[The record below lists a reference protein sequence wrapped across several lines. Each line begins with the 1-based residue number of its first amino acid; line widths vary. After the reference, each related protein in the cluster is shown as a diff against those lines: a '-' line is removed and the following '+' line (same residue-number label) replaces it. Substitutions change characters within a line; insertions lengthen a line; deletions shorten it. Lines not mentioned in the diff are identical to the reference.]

1 MMRNLLNRDEM
12 CKQSFHII
20 GISDST
26 EIYFSPQVQEVIS
39 GGKVFSG
46 GVRHHQ
52 LVERFLPEGAVWID
66 ITVPLEKVFR
76 QYDTYREIVVFAS
89 GDPLFFGFANTV
101 QRVLPDSCIR
111 VYPTFNSLQM
121 LAHRLLLPYQDM
133 RMVSLTGRPWK
144 AFDVAL
150 IRGEGMLGVLTD
162 KVKTPAAIAA
172 RMHAYGYDNYRL
184 YVGEAL
190 GNIVDERVREF
201 TVEEAMNSEFTS
213 PNCMILLRTELRRRP
228 FGLNESEF
236 HLLNGRVNMITKRPV
251 RLQTLSMLDLQ
262 TRTVLWDIGSCT
274 GSVSIEAESVYPDL
288 DVVAFER
295 RPEGEEL
302 LRANS
307 VRWGTPGI
315 RFVGGDFMELSLAD
329 LPRPDAVFIGGHGG
343 RLPELLKRVDELLLP
358 GGVIVFN
365 SVSEDSLQQFY
376 EGIAQVGRQVTE
388 RIRLVVDAHNPI
400 EILKAE

>member
-1 MMRNLLNRDEM
+1 M
-12 CKQSFHII
+12 CRQSFHII
-20 GISDST
+20 GISDSA
-26 EIYFSPQVQEVIS
+26 EIYFPPQVQEVIARGS
-39 GGKVFSG
+39 VFSG
-46 GVRHHQ
+46 GVRHRQ
-52 LVERFLPEGAVWID
+52 LVGRFLPEGAVWID
-66 ITVPLEKVFR
+66 ITVPLEAVFER
-76 QYDTYREIVVFAS
+76 YAGYREIVVFAS

-101 QRVLPDSCIR
+101 QRLLPDSRIC

-133 RMVSLTGRPWK
+133 RVVSLTGRPWK
-144 AFDVAL
+144 AFDAAL
-150 IRGEGMLGVLTD
+150 IRGERMLGVLTD

-190 GNIVDERVREF
+190 GNASDERVREL
-201 TVEEAMNSEFTS
+201 TVEEAVGTTFVA
-213 PNCMILLRTELRRRP
+213 PNCMILLRIELRRRP
-228 FGLNESEF
+228 LGLHEAEF
-236 HLLNGRVNMITKRPV
+236 NLLNGRVNMITKRPV

-262 TRTVLWDIGSCT
+262 MRTVLWDIGSCT
-274 GSVSIEAESVYPDL
+274 GSVSIEAKSQYPDL
-288 DVVAFER
+288 DIVAFER

-302 LRANS
+302 LRQNS
-307 VRWGTPGI
+307 IKWGTPGI
-315 RFVGGDFMELSLAD
+315 RFVGGDFLELPLAD

-343 RLPELLKRVDELLLP
+343 RLVELLKRIDEVLLP

-376 EGIAQVGRQVTE
+376 EGVTQVGRRVTE
-388 RIRLVVDAHNPI
+388 RIRLAVDAHNPI

>member
-1 MMRNLLNRDEM
+1 M
-12 CKQSFHII
+12 CRQVFHII

-26 EIYFSPQVQEVIS
+26 EIYFPPPVQEVIS
-39 GGKVFSG
+39 RGKVFSG

-52 LVERFLPEGAVWID
+52 LVERFLPEGAEWID
-66 ITVPLEKVFR
+66 ITVPLDKVFA
-76 QYDTYREIVVFAS
+76 QYAAHREIVVFAS

-101 QRVLPDSCIR
+101 QRLLPESSIH

-121 LAHRLLLPYQDM
+121 LAHRLLLPYQEM

-144 AFDVAL
+144 AFDAAL
-150 IRGEGMLGVLTD
+150 IRGERMLGVLTD

-172 RMHAYGYDNYRL
+172 RMQEYGYDNYRM

-190 GNIVDERVREF
+190 GNAAEERVREL
-201 TVEEAMNSEFTS
+201 TVEEARHTTFQS
-213 PNCMILLRTELRRRP
+213 PNCLILVRTALRRRP
-228 FGLNESEF
+228 LGLKESEF
-236 HLLNGRVNMITKRPV
+236 ALLNGRVNMITKRPV

-262 TRTVLWDIGSCT
+262 PRTVFWDIGSCT
-274 GSVSIEAESVYPDL
+274 GSVSIEAKSLYPEL
-288 DVVAFER
+288 EVIAFER

-307 VRWGTPGI
+307 VKWGTPGI
-315 RFVGGDFMELSLAD
+315 RFVGGDFMEQPLAD

-343 RLPELLKRVDELLLP
+343 RLQELLKRVDEVLLP
-358 GGVIVFN
+358 GGVMVFN

-376 EGIAQVGRQVTE
+376 EGVAQTGRRVTE

>member
-1 MMRNLLNRDEM
+1 M
-12 CKQSFHII
+12 CRQSFHII
-20 GISDST
+20 GISDSA
-26 EIYFSPQVQEVIS
+26 EIYFPPQVQEVIARGS
-39 GGKVFSG
+39 VFSG
-46 GVRHHQ
+46 GVRHRQ

-66 ITVPLEKVFR
+66 ITVPLEAVFER
-76 QYDTYREIVVFAS
+76 YAGYREIVVFAS

-101 QRVLPDSCIR
+101 QRLLPDSRIC

-133 RMVSLTGRPWK
+133 RVVSLTGRPWK
-144 AFDVAL
+144 AFDTAL
-150 IRGEGMLGVLTD
+150 IRGERMLGVLTD

-190 GNIVDERVREF
+190 GNASDERVREL
-201 TVEEAMNSEFTS
+201 TVEEAVGTTFVA

-228 FGLNESEF
+228 LGLNEAEF
-236 HLLNGRVNMITKRPV
+236 NLLNGRVNMITKRPV

-262 TRTVLWDIGSCT
+262 MRTVLWDIGSCT
-274 GSVSIEAESVYPDL
+274 GSVSIEAKSQYPDL
-288 DVVAFER
+288 DIVAFER

-302 LRANS
+302 LRQNS
-307 VRWGTPGI
+307 IKWGTPGI
-315 RFVGGDFMELSLAD
+315 RFVGGDFLELPLAD

-343 RLPELLKRVDELLLP
+343 RLVELLKRIDGVLLP

-376 EGIAQVGRQVTE
+376 EGVTQVGRRVTE
-388 RIRLVVDAHNPI
+388 RIRLAVDAHNPI

>member
-1 MMRNLLNRDEM
+1 M
-12 CKQSFHII
+12 CKQVFHII

-26 EIYFSPQVQEVIS
+26 EIYFPPPVQEVIS
-39 GGKVFSG
+39 RGKVFSG

-52 LVERFLPEGAVWID
+52 LVEQFLPEGAEWID
-66 ITVPLEKVFR
+66 ITVPLDKVFA
-76 QYDTYREIVVFAS
+76 QYAAHREIVVFAS

-101 QRVLPDSCIR
+101 QRLLPESHIH

-121 LAHRLLLPYQDM
+121 LAHRLLLPYQEM

-144 AFDVAL
+144 AFDAAL
-150 IRGEGMLGVLTD
+150 IRGERMVGVLTD

-172 RMHAYGYDNYRL
+172 RMQEYGYDNYRM

-190 GNIVDERVREF
+190 GNAAEERVREL
-201 TVEEAMNSEFTS
+201 TVEEARHTTFQS
-213 PNCMILLRTELRRRP
+213 PNCLILVRTALRPRP
-228 FGLNESEF
+228 LGLKESEF
-236 HLLNGRVNMITKRPV
+236 ALLNGRVNMITKRPV

-262 TRTVLWDIGSCT
+262 MRTVFWDIGSCT
-274 GSVSIEAESVYPDL
+274 GSVSIEAKSLYPEL
-288 DVVAFER
+288 EVIAFER
-295 RPEGEEL
+295 RPEGAEL

-307 VRWGTPGI
+307 VKWGTPGI
-315 RFVGGDFMELSLAD
+315 RFVGGDFMEQSLAD

-343 RLPELLKRVDELLLP
+343 RLQELLKRVDEVLLP
-358 GGVIVFN
+358 GGVMVFN

-376 EGIAQVGRQVTE
+376 EGVAQTGRRVTE

>member
-1 MMRNLLNRDEM
+1 M
-12 CKQSFHII
+12 CRQSFHII
-20 GISDST
+20 GISDSA
-26 EIYFSPQVQEVIS
+26 EIYFPPQVQEVIARGS
-39 GGKVFSG
+39 VFSG
-46 GVRHHQ
+46 GLRHRQ
-52 LVERFLPEGAVWID
+52 LVGRFLPEGAVWID
-66 ITVPLEKVFR
+66 ITVPLEAVFER
-76 QYDTYREIVVFAS
+76 YAGYREIVVFAS

-101 QRVLPDSCIR
+101 QRLLPDSRIC

-133 RMVSLTGRPWK
+133 RVVSLTGRPWK
-144 AFDVAL
+144 AFDAAL
-150 IRGEGMLGVLTD
+150 IRGERMLGVLTD

-190 GNIVDERVREF
+190 GNASDERVREL
-201 TVEEAMNSEFTS
+201 TVEEAVGTTFVA
-213 PNCMILLRTELRRRP
+213 PNCMILLRMELRRRP
-228 FGLNESEF
+228 LGLNEVEF
-236 HLLNGRVNMITKRPV
+236 NLLNGRVNMITKRPV

-262 TRTVLWDIGSCT
+262 MRTVLWDIGSCT
-274 GSVSIEAESVYPDL
+274 GSVSIEAKSQYPDL
-288 DVVAFER
+288 DIVAFER

-302 LRANS
+302 LRQNS
-307 VRWGTPGI
+307 IKWGTPGI
-315 RFVGGDFMELSLAD
+315 RFVGGDFLELPLAD

-343 RLPELLKRVDELLLP
+343 RLVELLKRIDEVLLP

-376 EGIAQVGRQVTE
+376 EGVTQVGRRVTE
-388 RIRLVVDAHNPI
+388 RIRLAVDAHNPI

>member
-1 MMRNLLNRDEM
+1 M
-12 CKQSFHII
+12 CRQSFHII

-26 EIYFSPQVQEVIS
+26 EIYFPPRVQEVIS
-39 GGKVFSG
+39 RGKVFSG

-52 LVERFLPEGAVWID
+52 LVERFLPEGVEWID
-66 ITVPLEKVFR
+66 ITVPLDKVFA
-76 QYDTYREIVVFAS
+76 QYAAHREIVVFAS

-101 QRVLPDSCIR
+101 QRLLPESSIH

-121 LAHRLLLPYQDM
+121 LAHRLLLPYQEM

-144 AFDVAL
+144 AFDAAL
-150 IRGEGMLGVLTD
+150 IRGERMLGVLTD
-162 KVKTPAAIAA
+162 RVKTPAAIAA
-172 RMHAYGYDNYRL
+172 RMQEYGYDNYRM

-190 GNIVDERVREF
+190 GNAAEERVREL
-201 TVEEAMNSEFTS
+201 TVEEARHTTFQS
-213 PNCMILLRTELRRRP
+213 PNCLILVRTALRRRP
-228 FGLNESEF
+228 LGLKESEF
-236 HLLNGRVNMITKRPV
+236 ALLNGRVNMITKRPV

-262 TRTVLWDIGSCT
+262 MRTVFWDIGSCT
-274 GSVSIEAESVYPDL
+274 GSVSIEAKSLYPEL
-288 DVVAFER
+288 EVIAFER
-295 RPEGEEL
+295 RPEGAEL

-307 VRWGTPGI
+307 VKWGTPGI
-315 RFVGGDFMELSLAD
+315 RFVGGDFMEQPLAD

-343 RLPELLKRVDELLLP
+343 RLQELLKRADEALLP

-376 EGIAQVGRQVTE
+376 EGVAQTGRRVTE

>member
-1 MMRNLLNRDEM
+1 M
-12 CKQSFHII
+12 CRQVFHII

-26 EIYFSPQVQEVIS
+26 EIYFPPPVQEIIS
-39 GGKVFSG
+39 RGKVFSG

-52 LVERFLPEGAVWID
+52 LVERFLPEGAEWID
-66 ITVPLEKVFR
+66 ITVPLDKVFA
-76 QYDTYREIVVFAS
+76 QYAAHREIVVFAS

-101 QRVLPDSCIR
+101 QRLLPESSIH

-121 LAHRLLLPYQDM
+121 LAHRLLLPYQEM

-150 IRGEGMLGVLTD
+150 IRGERMLGVLTD
-162 KVKTPAAIAA
+162 RVKTPAAIAA
-172 RMHAYGYDNYRL
+172 RMQEYGYDNYRM

-190 GNIVDERVREF
+190 GNAAEERVREL
-201 TVEEAMNSEFTS
+201 TVEEAMNATFQS
-213 PNCMILLRTELRRRP
+213 PNCLILVRTALRRRP
-228 FGLNESEF
+228 LGLKESEF
-236 HLLNGRVNMITKRPV
+236 ALLNGRVNMITKRPV

-262 TRTVLWDIGSCT
+262 MRTVFWDIGSCT
-274 GSVSIEAESVYPDL
+274 GSVSIEAKSLYPEL
-288 DVVAFER
+288 EVIAFER
-295 RPEGEEL
+295 RPEGAEL

-307 VRWGTPGI
+307 VKWGIPGI
-315 RFVGGDFMELSLAD
+315 RFVGGDFMEQPLAD

-343 RLPELLKRVDELLLP
+343 RLQELLKRVDEVLLP
-358 GGVIVFN
+358 GGVMVFN

-376 EGIAQVGRQVTE
+376 EGVAQTGRRVTE

>member
-1 MMRNLLNRDEM
+1 M
-12 CKQSFHII
+12 CRQSFHII

-26 EIYFSPQVQEVIS
+26 EIYFLPRVQEVIS
-39 GGKVFSG
+39 RGKVFSG

-52 LVERFLPEGAVWID
+52 LVERFLPEGAEWID
-66 ITVPLEKVFR
+66 ITVPLDKVFA
-76 QYDTYREIVVFAS
+76 QYAAHREIVVFAS

-101 QRVLPDSCIR
+101 QRLLPESSIH

-121 LAHRLLLPYQDM
+121 LAHRLLLPYQEM

-144 AFDVAL
+144 AFDAAL
-150 IRGEGMLGVLTD
+150 IRGERMLGVLTD
-162 KVKTPAAIAA
+162 RVKTPAAIAA
-172 RMHAYGYDNYRL
+172 RMQEYGYDNYRM

-190 GNIVDERVREF
+190 GNAAEERVREL
-201 TVEEAMNSEFTS
+201 TVEEARHITFQSPNCLILVRTALRPRPLGLKESEFT
-213 PNCMILLRTELRRRP
+213 
-228 FGLNESEF
+228 
-236 HLLNGRVNMITKRPV
+236 LLNGRVNMITKRPV

-262 TRTVLWDIGSCT
+262 MRTVFWDIGSCT
-274 GSVSIEAESVYPDL
+274 GSVSIEAKSLYPEL
-288 DVVAFER
+288 EVIAFER
-295 RPEGEEL
+295 RPEGAEL

-307 VRWGTPGI
+307 VKWGTPGI
-315 RFVGGDFMELSLAD
+315 RFVGGDFMEQSLAD
-329 LPRPDAVFIGGHGG
+329 LPRPNAVFIGGHGG
-343 RLPELLKRVDELLLP
+343 RLQELLKRADEVLLP

-376 EGIAQVGRQVTE
+376 EGVAQTGRRVTE

>member
-1 MMRNLLNRDEM
+1 M
-12 CKQSFHII
+12 CKQVFHII

-26 EIYFSPQVQEVIS
+26 EIYFSPPVQEVIS
-39 GGKVFSG
+39 RGKVFSG

-52 LVERFLPEGAVWID
+52 LVEQFLPEGAEWID
-66 ITVPLEKVFR
+66 ITVPLDKVFA
-76 QYDTYREIVVFAS
+76 QYAAHREIVVFAS
-89 GDPLFFGFANTV
+89 GDPLFFGFANTI
-101 QRVLPDSCIR
+101 QRLLPESHIH

-121 LAHRLLLPYQDM
+121 LAHRLLLPYQEM

-144 AFDVAL
+144 AFDAAL
-150 IRGEGMLGVLTD
+150 IRGERMVGVLTD

-172 RMHAYGYDNYRL
+172 RMQEYGYDNYRM

-190 GNIVDERVREF
+190 GNAAEERVREL
-201 TVEEAMNSEFTS
+201 TVEEARHTTFKL
-213 PNCMILLRTELRRRP
+213 PNCLILVRTALRPRP
-228 FGLNESEF
+228 LGLKESEF
-236 HLLNGRVNMITKRPV
+236 ALLNGRVNMITKRPV

-262 TRTVLWDIGSCT
+262 MRTVFWDIGSCT
-274 GSVSIEAESVYPDL
+274 GSVSIEAKSLYPEL
-288 DVVAFER
+288 EVIAFER
-295 RPEGEEL
+295 RPEGAEL

-307 VRWGTPGI
+307 VKWGTPGI
-315 RFVGGDFMELSLAD
+315 RFVGGDFMEQSLAD

-343 RLPELLKRVDELLLP
+343 RLQELLKRVDEVLLP

-376 EGIAQVGRQVTE
+376 EGVAQTGRRVTE
-388 RIRLVVDAHNPI
+388 RIRLVVDTHNPI

>member
-1 MMRNLLNRDEM
+1 M
-12 CKQSFHII
+12 CKQVFHII

-26 EIYFSPQVQEVIS
+26 EIYFSPPVQEVIS
-39 GGKVFSG
+39 RGKVFSG

-52 LVERFLPEGAVWID
+52 LVEQFLPEGAEWID
-66 ITVPLEKVFR
+66 ITVPLDKVFA
-76 QYDTYREIVVFAS
+76 QYAAHREIVVFAS
-89 GDPLFFGFANTV
+89 GDPLFFGFANTI
-101 QRVLPDSCIR
+101 QRLLPESHIH

-121 LAHRLLLPYQDM
+121 LAHRLLLPYQEM

-144 AFDVAL
+144 AFDAAL
-150 IRGEGMLGVLTD
+150 IRGERMVGVLTD

-172 RMHAYGYDNYRL
+172 RMQEYGYDNYRM

-190 GNIVDERVREF
+190 GNAAEERVREL
-201 TVEEAMNSEFTS
+201 TVEEARHTTFKL
-213 PNCMILLRTELRRRP
+213 PNCLILVRTALRPRP
-228 FGLNESEF
+228 LGLKESEF
-236 HLLNGRVNMITKRPV
+236 ALLNGRVNMITKRPV

-262 TRTVLWDIGSCT
+262 MRTVFWDIGSCT
-274 GSVSIEAESVYPDL
+274 GSVSIEAKSLYPEL
-288 DVVAFER
+288 EVIAFER
-295 RPEGEEL
+295 RPEGAEL

-307 VRWGTPGI
+307 VKWGTPGI
-315 RFVGGDFMELSLAD
+315 RFVGGDFMEQSLAD

-343 RLPELLKRVDELLLP
+343 RLQELLKRVDEVLLP

-376 EGIAQVGRQVTE
+376 EGVAQTGRRVTE
-388 RIRLVVDAHNPI
+388 CIRLVVDAHNPI